1 MTRPSTKSESLTPEI
16 LSQALRLHDEDRVP
30 WDVVAQHFGV
40 CRKTLR
46 ARLRAEGYSLDR
58 KLESGGDPEA
68 IQAKRNRAPMQG
80 FNPIS
85 QHYLSIK
92 L

>member
-16 LSQALRLHDEDRVP
+16 LSQALRLHDEDGVP
-30 WDVVAQHFGV
+30 WDAVAQHFGV

-46 ARLRAEGYSLDR
+46 ARLLAEGFSLER
-58 KLESGGDPEA
+58 RLESGGH
-68 IQAKRNRAPMQG
+68 QAAKKKPVVMHG